1 MNQIFRLFFTLLFT
15 ILLGNSFCI
24 FAQPDWQWGKRGG
37 SFGSGSGYLSSE
49 EVLDMATDK
58 NGNVYV
64 LSVHNP
70 GATPNVDGHVGTGI
84 YDNMILASWNCNG
97 TFRWMK
103 TFGTAGNTI
112 AKNLGLDTLGGV
124 YVAGIS
130 TSTNPFQYAYF
141 DSDTTLGNTN
151 KGLFLIKYDTS
162 GDYKWLR
169 MPQPDTASATS
180 LSFNFPYGLAVAP
193 NGDCYMF
200 NHLSPGNYNGSS
212 YIVSEYGF
220 HLLRY
225 NKEGTF
231 ISGTP
236 IDMSVSSTTFGPD
249 LNNVQFSQFNR
260 NHKNGKF
267 YIFGQYFPDY
277 GDLTFG
283 TTSINTPGPGV
294 GIGPIFL
301 ASFNSSG
308 DNIWV
313 KQSTPAGYITNRYCK
328 PVLDEQGNIYIGG
341 DAFPYTV
348 NEFNGYTF
356 TNSMGDGMVAF
367 VSSLDSNGSHRWTT
381 NANTDGEIIGHG
393 ISYINNTLSLTG
405 YYGREVQWGTKELTN
420 RIGATSGADV
430 YLARFNAST
439 GAIVSLD
446 SLVTSGIGNTGTAVV
461 NDKNGNA
468 YVGGRFSE
476 QLYVDGTTLNSA
488 GGDYDWFVAKFGSS
502 NCNCTVPTPNY
513 TYSPAGTNTLSFNY
527 TGSTPYTSISWD
539 FGDGSPAATT
549 ANPTHAYSTAGN
561 YTVCVTVTNACGSN
575 TYCMLVNSSG
585 TSSISNIPGFVNIN
599 IYPNPAMQMIH
610 IDHATAGTTL
620 DVLNVTGTNMM
631 QVTLKG
637 NKDIIDVSNLASG
650 MYLLR
655 FTDKD
660 GKQGSTRFVK
670 Q

>member
-1 MNQIFRLFFTLLFT
+1 MNQTFRLFSIIFFTV
-15 ILLGNSFCI
+15 LLGYSFCAH
-24 FAQPDWQWGKRGG
+24 AQSDWQWGKRGG
-37 SFGSGSGYLSSE
+37 SFASSSGAYSSE
-49 EVLDMATDK
+49 EVMDLVTDK

-64 LSVHNP
+64 LAIHNQ
-70 GATPNVDGHVGTGI
+70 GAVPNVDGHVGTGI

-103 TFGTAGNTI
+103 TFGTAGNTFARNI
-112 AKNLGLDTLGGV
+112 GVDTLGGI

-130 TSTNPFQYAYF
+130 TSTNASQYAYF
-141 DSDTTLGNTN
+141 DSDTTLGYST
-151 KGLFLIKYDTS
+151 KSFFLVKYDTS
-162 GDYKWLR
+162 GNFKWLNR
-169 MPQPDTASATS
+169 PQPDTASSSTVTYTA
-180 LSFNFPYGLAVAP
+180 PYGLSTAP
-193 NGDCYMF
+193 NGNSYLLC
-200 NHLSPGNYNGSS
+200 HLSPGNYNGSG
-212 YIVSEYGF
+212 YIVTEYGF
-220 HLLRY
+220 HMLEY
-225 NKEGTF
+225 NKEGAF
-231 ISGTP
+231 VSGTP
-236 IDMSVSSTTFGPD
+236 LDITVSSSTWGPD
-249 LNNVQFSQFNR
+249 LTNMQFSQFNR

-267 YIFGQYFPDY
+267 YIYGQYNPDY
-277 GDLTFG
+277 GDLKFG
-283 TTSINTPGPGV
+283 TTTIV
-294 GIGPIFL
+294 GTGGILGYPMYL
-301 ASFNSSG
+301 AAFNSSG
-308 DNIWV
+308 SNLWV
-313 KQSTPAGYITNRYCK
+313 KQSSEDGSILTRNCK

-341 DAFPYTV
+341 DAFPYTINV
-348 NEFNGYTF
+348 FNGYTF

-367 VSSLDSNGSHRWTT
+367 VSSLDSNGNHRWTT

-393 ISYINNTLSLTG
+393 ISYMNNTISLTG

-476 QLYVDGTTLNSA
+476 QLHVDGTTLNSA
-488 GGDYDWFVAKFGSS
+488 GGDYDWFVAKFGTS
-502 NCNCTVPTPNY
+502 NCNCTIPTPNY

-527 TGSTPYTSISWD
+527 TGSTPYTSITWD

-561 YTVCVTVTNACGSN
+561 YTVCVTSTNACGSN

-585 TSSISNIPGFVNIN
+585 TSSISNIPGFVKIN
-599 IYPNPAMQMIH
+599 IYPNPATQLIH

-637 NKDIIDVSNLASG
+637 NKDMIDVSNLASG

-655 FTDKD
+655 FTDKN